1 MANTDLSKVVFN
13 PSKSFTFQP
22 VQRKQ
27 QAPLEIT
34 NNSTSAVMVKF
45 KNTNPSVF
53 STVPKLHNLGI
64 GEKFTFK
71 CNFRGLAKEK
81 CRKNDRYT
89 VVLIAVSKNAN
100 MERIKGK
107 EHSTAT
113 LKHMIHIVYPG
124 VNDEKENQQP
134 TQNDDEEDKDRK
146 GRMRAKSK
154 VEAPAAQVKKTNLIF
169 LTRPEEES
177 VSEEDEGAPKSDAP
191 PPSDDMMT
199 TRPAGFFN
207 GQVASNGAG
216 APGAPGDDMRTT
228 RPAGQFTGQVESA
241 GGVPGAAADPKSL
254 GMLTTRPAGQ
264 FTGQQVGGASADP
277 KSAGMMTTRN
287 AGQFTGQQVGGPTDA
302 KSANLMTTRNAGAF
316 NGQVMP
322 NQGGEGGEALKTTKQ
337 AGSYENPQQ
346 KNK

>member
-27 QAPLEIT
+27 QASLEIT

-81 CRKNDRYT
+81 CKKNDRYT

-146 GRMRAKSK
+146 GRMRAKTK
-154 VEAPAAQVKKTNLIF
+154 VEAPAAQVKKAKLIF

-177 VSEEDEGAPKSDAP
+177 VSDEDEGGLSLKSDAP

-207 GQVASNGAG
+207 GQVVSNGAPG
-216 APGAPGDDMRTT
+216 GAPGDDMR
-228 RPAGQFTGQVESA
+228 
-241 GGVPGAAADPKSL
+241 
-254 GMLTTRPAGQ
+254 TTRPAGQ

-277 KSAGMMTTRN
+277 KSAGM
-287 AGQFTGQQVGGPTDA
+287 
-302 KSANLMTTRNAGAF
+302 MTTRNAGAF